1 MAHKNLGGITGVLGE
16 LISPPAP
23 AHATPPPAALPTF
36 TPKAHPSEKKSKCKP
51 ITIRSRLGRPP
62 GRRAGVERP
71 KEKITVR
78 IDAELIAAYRDW
90 SWEAR
95 CQVGEL
101 VERAL
106 GQYLSR
112 RNAG

>member
-1 MAHKNLGGITGVLGE
+1 VAHKNLGGITGVLGE
-16 LISPPAP
+16 LISPAAM
-23 AHATPPPAALPTF
+23 AHATPPPPAALPTF
-36 TPKAHPSEKKSKCKP
+36 MPKAHRSEKQSKCKP

-62 GRRAGVERP
+62 GRRAGVEKP

-106 GQYLSR
+106 RQFLSR
-112 RNAG
+112 R

>member
-1 MAHKNLGGITGVLGE
+1 VAHKNLGGITGVLGE
-16 LISPPAP
+16 LISPPAT
-23 AHATPPPAALPTF
+23 AHATPPLAALPTF
-36 TPKAHPSEKKSKCKP
+36 TPKAQPSEKKPKSKP

-62 GRRAGVERP
+62 GRRAGIEKP

-95 CQVGEL
+95 CQIGEL
-101 VERAL
+101 VEKSLRR
-106 GQYLSR
+106 YLSQR
-112 RNAG
+112 DN

>member
-1 MAHKNLGGITGVLGE
+1 VAHKNLGGITGVLGE
-16 LISPPAP
+16 LISPPAT
-23 AHATPPPAALPTF
+23 AYATPPPAALPTF
-36 TPKAHPSEKKSKCKP
+36 TPKAHPSEKNAKCR
-51 ITIRSRLGRPP
+51 TTTTHSRLGRPP

-106 GQYLSR
+106 RQFLPKR
-112 RNAG
+112 

>member
-1 MAHKNLGGITGVLGE
+1 MPLPATS
-16 LISPPAP
+16 SPVTLPE
-23 AHATPPPAALPTF
+23 PPPETIIAEPKSTQKTIAA
-36 TPKAHPSEKKSKCKP
+36 
-51 ITIRSRLGRPP
+51 RSRLGRPP
-62 GRRAGVERP
+62 GRKAGTAGP

-78 IDAELIAAYRDW
+78 IDAALLAAYRDW

-106 GQYLSR
+106 RQYLLR
-112 RNAG
+112 RSA